1 MNTDRS
7 KTLRMVMLAMMVA
20 IGVVISPILRI
31 EGMCPTAHLINIV
44 CSVLLGPWYSLLCA
58 TLIGIIRMMFMG
70 IPPLALTGAVFG
82 AFLSGVFYRASHGK
96 IICAVI
102 GEIFGTGII
111 GSLVS
116 YPVMAFLMGR
126 SGLNAFFYTPMF
138 LAATCMGGTI
148 AYFFLK
154 ALSHAGM
161 LAKFQQSLGAKVY
174 DRKSD
179 KSQTIDQSSTAADS
193 LNLGN
198 ITDARMKSMPES
210 LKTAASL
217 HIPVMLDLVGTACSN
232 LRYEFAQKLMN
243 IHMPEL
249 LKGNMSELLAM
260 SGQTAHAIGI
270 DAGVQDVL
278 TDANRSHLKELFQE
292 KASRW
297 NTTLL
302 ITGKEDMIVSASKC
316 EFITNGTPAMSQI
329 TGTGCMLG
337 MICAT
342 YLAVTDP
349 FTAALS
355 AAREFGTAG
364 ERAEKNSSGPGSFQ
378 TELFDQ
384 FYNLL

>member
-111 GSLVS
+111 
-116 YPVMAFLMGR
+116 VMAYPMGR
-126 SGLNAFFYTPMF
+126 SVLNAFFYTPMF

-179 KSQTIDQSSTAADS
+179 KSQTINQSSTAADS
-193 LNLGN
+193 L
-198 ITDARMKSMPES
+198 
-210 LKTAASL
+210 
-217 HIPVMLDLVGTACSN
+217 H
-232 LRYEFAQKLMN
+232 
-243 IHMPEL
+243 H
-249 LKGNMSELLAM
+249 
-260 SGQTAHAIGI
+260 
-270 DAGVQDVL
+270 
-278 TDANRSHLKELFQE
+278 
-292 KASRW
+292 
-297 NTTLL
+297 
-302 ITGKEDMIVSASKC
+302 
-316 EFITNGTPAMSQI
+316 
-329 TGTGCMLG
+329 
-337 MICAT
+337 
-342 YLAVTDP
+342 
-349 FTAALS
+349 
-355 AAREFGTAG
+355 
-364 ERAEKNSSGPGSFQ
+364 
-378 TELFDQ
+378 
-384 FYNLL
+384 